1 MVFGKR
7 LIVLIAVLV
16 VAIILAALFLTGMI
30 PTTGAAVALT
40 NIFGPS
46 KETIAANVKNLYEL
60 ANPGVTTSVV
70 TTTEQDGM
78 YKIVLKLDSQSGT
91 SYNEVFVTKDGEM
104 MADSSNMVPVQQY
117 VSSITNYRNFVSC
130 LYGKGVRIAG
140 LTNQTAT
147 DTQLNLLGR
156 YSPALFVDCGTNLNA
171 CISAN
176 VTQVPSVVIGQYVI
190 PGVQSVDWFTQVTGC
205 KLG

>member
-1 MVFGKR
+1 MVGKR
-7 LIVLIAVLV
+7 LILLIAILAV
-16 VAIILAALFLTGMI
+16 VVIVAALFLAGMM
-30 PTTGAAVALT
+30 PTGAAVALP

-46 KETIAANVKNLYEL
+46 KEAIAENVRNLYQL
-60 ANPGVTTSVV
+60 ATPGVTASVV
-70 TTTEQDGM
+70 TTTEKNGM
-78 YKIVLKLDSQSGT
+78 YDILLKLDSQSGT
-91 SYNEVFVTKDGEM
+91 TYNEVFVTKDGEM

-117 VSSITNYRNFVSC
+117 VSSITQYKNFVSC

-147 DTQLNLLGR
+147 ETQLNLLGR
-156 YSPALFVDCGTNLNA
+156 YSLALFVDCKTNLDA
-171 CISAN
+171 CLSAN

-205 KLG
+205 KLS